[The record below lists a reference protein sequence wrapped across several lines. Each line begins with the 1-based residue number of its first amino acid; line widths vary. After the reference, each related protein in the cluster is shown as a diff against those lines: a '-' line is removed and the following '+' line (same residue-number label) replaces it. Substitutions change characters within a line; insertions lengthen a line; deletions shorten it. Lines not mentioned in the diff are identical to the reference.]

1 MSQTYHTLYRTRLAR
16 GYWRDRVRPILI
28 NNWEATKFSFNEE
41 KILDIAKSA
50 ADVGIELFVLDDGWF
65 GERNDDY
72 RGLGDWYPNTN
83 KLPSGISGLS
93 KKVNDLGLNFGLW
106 IEPEMVN
113 KDSELYRNHPDWI
126 ISTPNRSDSHGR
138 NQYVLDFSRHEVVDY
153 IHEMI
158 SKVLRESN
166 ISYIKWDMNRSITEC
181 YSKAFPKEQQGEVM
195 HRYILGVYD

>member
-1 MSQTYHTLYRTRLAR
+1 MKVWIRWVKHINTLYRTRLAR

-93 KKVNDLGLNFGLW
+93 KK
-106 IEPEMVN
+106 
-113 KDSELYRNHPDWI
+113 
-126 ISTPNRSDSHGR
+126 
-138 NQYVLDFSRHEVVDY
+138 
-153 IHEMI
+153 
-158 SKVLRESN
+158 
-166 ISYIKWDMNRSITEC
+166 
-181 YSKAFPKEQQGEVM
+181 
-195 HRYILGVYD
+195 